1 MTDDISTASTSE
13 LAEFNRHALARLMD
27 PLAQLTAAE
36 KQSLTMSR
44 VAAVAEL
51 NKREAESKAA
61 AKHDAA
67 KQRLDEIEREVLLHN
82 AMIKGA
88 DSPELSESERA
99 VRRHR
104 LDALTNEA
112 ALLQR
117 SVAE

>member
-1 MTDDISTASTSE
+1 MSDFTDASTSE
-13 LAEFNRHALARLMD
+13 LAEFNRHALAKLMD

-61 AKHDAA
+61 AKSEFTRG
-67 KQRLDEIEREVLLHN
+67 RLAEIEREASLHN
-82 AMIKGA
+82 AMISGA
-88 DSPELSESERA
+88 DTPEAAESERS

-104 LDALTNEA
+104 LDALANEA
-112 ALLQR
+112 AMLQR
-117 SVAE
+117 NAAG

>member
-1 MTDDISTASTSE
+1 MSDDISNASTSE

-51 NKREAESKAA
+51 NKGEEATRAE
-61 AKHDAA
+61 AKSEFT
-67 KQRLDEIEREVLLHN
+67 KGRLAEIEREVLLHN

-117 SVAE
+117 DIVA